1 VFSPWLNVPRC
12 DVSFFFPNFNIKP
25 HFMKYLF
32 VYILL
37 CSDDSYYV
45 GVTNDLERRLMEHQ
59 EGEKGSLY
67 TSKRLPVQLVYSEK
81 VHGPLTA
88 IKREKQLKTWSR
100 AKKEALIAGREEEL
114 KRKAKK
120 KFPPPA
126 SVRSAKSGSLSVTV
140 GRSQEPGRL

>member
-1 VFSPWLNVPRC
+1 
-12 DVSFFFPNFNIKP
+12 
-25 HFMKYLF
+25 MKYLF

-45 GVTNDLERRLMEHQ
+45 GVTNDLERRLIEHQ

-120 KFPPPA
+120 KFPTP
-126 SVRSAKSGSLSVTV
+126 RFGTIREKRITQRDV
-140 GRSQEPGRL
+140 GRS

>member
-1 VFSPWLNVPRC
+1 MFH
-12 DVSFFFPNFNIKP
+12 FFFPNFNIKP

-114 KRKAKK
+114 KREAKK
-120 KFPPPA
+120 KFPPP
-126 SVRSAKSGSLSVTV
+126 RFGTIREKRITQRDV
-140 GRSQEPGRL
+140 GRSYFEKKIFENNARHTE